1 MTTWTKYLL
10 FQVPGWVLAVL
21 VLLVLIIWIDLP
33 IGIAVGLFVLWVVK
47 DLVFYPLLR
56 IAYQSGPKT
65 VVEQLVGLKGVARE
79 HLDPDGYVRVRG
91 ELWRAEAENGK
102 YPIEAGSTV
111 RVLAVKGMTLIV
123 AIEKVPARVS
133 PESAAT

>member
-21 VLLVLIIWIDLP
+21 VLLVLIIWINLP

-47 DLVFYPLLR
+47 DVLLYPLLR

-79 HLDPDGYVRVRG
+79 HLDPGGYVYVRG

-102 YPIEAGSTV
+102 PPIEAGSAV
-111 RVLAVKGMTLIV
+111 RVLAAKGMTLIV
-123 AIEKVPARVS
+123 ATEKDQTRVS
-133 PESAAT
+133 PDNAAS

>member
-1 MTTWTKYLL
+1 VTTWTKYLL

-21 VLLVLIIWIDLP
+21 VLLVLIIWINLP

-47 DLVFYPLLR
+47 DVLLYPLLR

-79 HLDPDGYVRVRG
+79 HLNPDGYVYVRG

-102 YPIEAGSTV
+102 HPIEAGSTV
-111 RVLAVKGMTLIV
+111 QVLAAKGMTLIV
-123 AIEKVPARVS
+123 ATEKVPTGVT
-133 PESAAT
+133 PDSAAP